1 MQHMALFS
9 DNTGSE
15 INGEKV
21 KLETTIINDKE
32 VKYDPREFEVIED
45 DEVKY
50 LHYIGN
56 GKNLR
61 NPEGN
66 ISCYRMFSY
75 YEGQTL
81 DLSNFDTS
89 NVTDM
94 NHMFT
99 ACKFT
104 VKFTL
109 GDKFDTS
116 NVTDMSGMFY
126 ECIFPEGFSLSDKF
140 DTSNVTD
147 IGHMF
152 RNCSKNFKIPDW
164 YRNR

>member
-1 MQHMALFS
+1 
-9 DNTGSE
+9 
-15 INGEKV
+15 
-21 KLETTIINDKE
+21 
-32 VKYDPREFEVIED
+32 
-45 DEVKY
+45 
-50 LHYIGN
+50 
-56 GKNLR
+56 
-61 NPEGN
+61 
-66 ISCYRMFSY
+66 MFSY

>member
-1 MQHMALFS
+1 MQYMDLFS

-15 INGEKV
+15 INEEEV
-21 KLETTIINDKE
+21 KLETAIINDKE
-32 VKYDPREFEVIED
+32 VKYDPREFEVLED

-56 GKNLR
+56 GKNIR

-66 ISCYRMFSY
+66 TSCYRMFSY

-94 NHMFT
+94 SGMFYE
-99 ACKFT
+99 CMFT